1 MVGHSTINSTLRTQ
15 AGSENMAIQ
24 FEWNDEK
31 ARVNIQKRGIPFEL
45 AAKVFCTNDVL
56 RFLTRRI
63 V

>member
-1 MVGHSTINSTLRTQ
+1 
-15 AGSENMAIQ
+15 MAIQ

-45 AAKVFCTNDVL
+45 VAKVFCTNDVL